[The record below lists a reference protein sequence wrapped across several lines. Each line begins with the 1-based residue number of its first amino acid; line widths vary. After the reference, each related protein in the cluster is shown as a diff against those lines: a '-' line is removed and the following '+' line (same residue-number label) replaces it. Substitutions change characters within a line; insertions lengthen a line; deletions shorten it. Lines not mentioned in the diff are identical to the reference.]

1 MSNFIKSGNVYE
13 DLVTRIIVEMG
24 IGKAD
29 VFLQEGL
36 KAIHKFIEIH
46 NEANAYQ
53 LKTVIQNHFRSLLSP
68 SND

>member
-1 MSNFIKSGNVYE
+1 MNHFIRSAHMYE
-13 DLVTRIIVEMG
+13 NLVTGIIVEMG

-46 NEANAYQ
+46 NEANVYQ
-53 LKTVIQNHFRSLLSP
+53 LTMVIQNHFRSLLS
-68 SND
+68 SQND